1 MLKKLSKLI
10 DGEVRGLA
18 KPVDYEKSTLVLWVE
33 SVSGHSNL
41 IGQYS
46 LYEFM
51 NELKII
57 NDYDKEF
64 WDEKRITRDC
74 IAFIFYRPDPEVL

>member
-41 IGQYS
+41 IGQ
-46 LYEFM
+46 
-51 NELKII
+51 
-57 NDYDKEF
+57 
-64 WDEKRITRDC
+64 
-74 IAFIFYRPDPEVL
+74 